1 MTRFNLFRRRF
12 RRPEP
17 IACQELVELVT
28 EYLEGTLS
36 AADTARLDAHLSACE
51 ACTMYV
57 EQMRDTL
64 RIMGAIEPEQVSDAA
79 YTELAGVF
87 AVWKAERDA

>member
-1 MTRFNLFRRRF
+1 MSLFSRIFRRT
-12 RRPEP
+12 PPP

-28 EYLEGTLS
+28 EYLEGTLPER
-36 AADTARLDAHLSACE
+36 DRARLDAHLSACE

-79 YTELAGVF
+79 YAELSAVF
-87 AVWKAERDA
+87 AAWKAGA